1 MINGQDYEYIGRYKC
16 PLLYYRLVHQ
26 WVNHK
31 DAARYSIDSRS
42 EGRSLF
48 LDGHMFVNKKD
59 WETMRS
65 QTAYAL
71 LNEDSVF
78 FNEFHS
84 FGNAEIERVSHASD
98 PLASAGPLDPE
109 LFAEFF
115 RALQDMQ
122 FPWMLTLP
130 IGDAIESSIKS
141 LLKKGGISPESVQQF
156 FEPEKPTQFI
166 EQRRELYLLKQRLEN
181 GGLLETLTASSPT
194 AALAAIREKDSDLY
208 DSLREHAKRFEW
220 FGMMHM
226 WGTPFNEEG
235 LIREIINLKEKP
247 LSREKTTPLPPG
259 LEWLKQ
265 QSRKMTYLRNTFA
278 ETCAIASHKSLPAIE
293 RAASHLGLTLDE
305 TRHLTP
311 EELLEGLKGNR
322 LPSRDSLHDR
332 MDAFGL
338 ILHDGK
344 SVLMTGKELHNQIG
358 SLLPQESPETLTG
371 TCASLGMAKGRVKL
385 VFSPADMNK
394 VEKGDIVV
402 APETTPDLLP
412 IFHKAGGIITDM
424 GGITGHAAIVSR
436 EFGLPCIVGTR
447 DATRVLKDNDVI
459 ELDATNGV
467 IRKIAGR
474 SEKQA

>member
-1 MINGQDYEYIGRYKC
+1 MINGTDYEYIGRYKC

-26 WVNHK
+26 WVNHRG
-31 DAARYSIDSRS
+31 AARYSIASQS

-59 WETMRS
+59 WETMKS
-65 QTAYAL
+65 QTSSAL

-78 FNEFHS
+78 FNEFYS
-84 FGNAEIERVSHASD
+84 FGKTEIERVSHLSD
-98 PLASAGPLDPE
+98 QLASAGSLDPE
-109 LFAEFF
+109 LLAEFF

-130 IGDAIESSIKS
+130 IGDAMESAIKPS
-141 LLKKGGISPESVQQF
+141 LPKNEIPPEEIQRF
-156 FEPEKPTQFI
+156 FEPDKPTLLI
-166 EQRRELYLLKQRLEN
+166 EQRRELYLLKQRLEKN
-181 GGLLETLTASSPT
+181 GLIGMITVLTPT

-208 DSLREHAKRFEW
+208 ASIRDHAKRFEW

-226 WGTPFNEEG
+226 WGTPFDEEG
-235 LIREIINLKEKP
+235 LIREIIGLKEKL
-247 LSREKTTPLPPG
+247 LSQETTTSLPPS

-265 QSRKMTYLRNTFA
+265 QSRKMTYLRNAFA
-278 ETCAIASHKSLPAIE
+278 ETCAIASHKSLPSIE
-293 RAASHLGLTLDE
+293 KAADFLGLTLDE

-311 EELLEGLKGNR
+311 EELLDGLKGNVI
-322 LPSRDSLHDR
+322 PSRESLHGR

-338 ILHDGK
+338 VLCDGK
-344 SVLMTGKELHNQIG
+344 STLITGKELQNQIDI
-358 SLLPQESPETLTG
+358 LLPQESPKTLTG
-371 TCASLGMAKGRVKL
+371 TCASVGVARGKVKL
-385 VFSPADMNK
+385 VFCPADMDK

-412 IFHKAGGIITDM
+412 IFHKASGIITDM

-447 DATRVLKDNDVI
+447 NATRVLKDNDMI
-459 ELDATNGV
+459 ELDATNGM
-467 IRKIAGR
+467 IRKLTGR
-474 SEKQA
+474 SEK